1 MKISNIFYIISFVS
15 LAGCASDLLSPP
27 SEYCPNLQA
36 AELARARRD
45 IPQAIHDYRGIIKAN
60 PECEKAYVGLGMSL
74 LDGNSIDEAKNTFN
88 KTIGLFPN
96 SAGAYA
102 GLGAVFL
109 AIDQPENAISSYD
122 RALQIDPRSAKA
134 WNGHGIAK
142 DMLGDHECAQANYR
156 AAMEIDPN
164 NPSYEANL
172 ALSMAIAGNVT
183 ESIHILERLSRCP
196 NVTPRVRQNLAL
208 AYGLAGDMRMAKK
221 VGRVDLSDDMVR
233 NNVSYFEA
241 IQQTKEFSGLISK
254 NHDIPLDEARKWQER
269 Q

>member
-1 MKISNIFYIISFVS
+1 MRIKSIFFMMSFVF

-27 SEYCPNLQA
+27 SEYNPNLQA
-36 AELARARRD
+36 AELARSRGD
-45 IPQAIHDYRGIIKAN
+45 VPQAVHNYREIIKAN
-60 PECEKAYVGLGMSL
+60 PECERAYIGLGMSL

-88 KTIGLFPN
+88 KTISLFPN

-109 AIDQPENAISSYD
+109 AIDQPENALNSYD
-122 RALQIDPRSAKA
+122 RALQIDPRNAKA
-134 WNGHGIAK
+134 WNGHGIAM

-156 AAMEIDPN
+156 AAMEIDPC

-183 ESIHILERLSRCP
+183 ESIRILERLSLSP
-196 NVTPRVRQNLAL
+196 NATPRVRQNLSL

-221 VGRVDLSDDMVR
+221 VGRADLSDEMIR

-269 Q
+269 